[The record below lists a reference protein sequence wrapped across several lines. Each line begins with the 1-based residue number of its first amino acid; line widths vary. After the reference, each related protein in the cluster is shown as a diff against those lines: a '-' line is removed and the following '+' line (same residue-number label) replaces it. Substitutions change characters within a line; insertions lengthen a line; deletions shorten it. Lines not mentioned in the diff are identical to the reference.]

1 MLKNFFITQEDVDTL
16 TQGITAKSLW
26 NEEKY
31 KEWND
36 SLEKKLEQ
44 YIENL
49 SGKESLKA
57 DEIYNLFYPEKDIP
71 IFISH
76 SSTNKDVAQKLALW
90 LKDKLGL
97 YSFIDSD
104 LWGNINVIQK
114 KLDKKYCPKGKNVFD
129 YDKRNMCTAHVH
141 MILSYALTR
150 MIDKADFFIF
160 IKSNGSISLEGSVE
174 RTSSSWIFH
183 ELVTASLIEKK
194 ARFDI
199 LDTNVKK
206 AIVEACTGKI
216 PISYPVPLDGFN
228 TLNSQT
234 LKSIAQTYS
243 DLKLDPSSHEFGKY
257 SQNTAYWTAICADKG
272 IPSNETIAKNCLLGY
287 KRKDVDERLA
297 SVFSNG

>member
-1 MLKNFFITQEDVDTL
+1 MLKSFFITQQNVDIL
-16 TQGITAKSLW
+16 TRGITAKSLW

-36 SLEKKLEQ
+36 SLDEKLEQ

-49 SGKESLKA
+49 PGGESLKA

-76 SSTNKDVAQKLALW
+76 SSANKDVAQKLALW
-90 LKDKLGL
+90 LKNKLGL

-104 LWGNINVIQK
+104 LWGNINVIQE
-114 KLDKKYCPKGKNVFD
+114 KLDKKYCPNGKKGFD

-160 IKSNGSISLEGSVE
+160 VKSDSSVSLEDSIE

-183 ELVTASLIEKK
+183 ELVTASLIKPK
-194 ARFDI
+194 CHFKI
-199 LDTNVKK
+199 LDPSKK
-206 AIVEACTGKI
+206 KYLVEACAGKI

-228 TLNSQT
+228 TLNSQKLT
-234 LKSIAQTYS
+234 SIAQIYS
-243 DLKLDPSSHEFGKY
+243 DLRLSSQDNKKNR
-257 SQNTAYWTAICADKG
+257 QNMAYWTAVCGEEG
-272 IPSNETIAKNCLLGY
+272 IPSNKTIAKNCLLGY
-287 KRKDVDERLA
+287 KRNSVDEQLSA
-297 SVFSNG
+297 IF